1 MDGLREQARG
11 MIDDSL
17 EDVFEMIKRLYF
29 KSTGGI
35 SESEWSVLEYMQD

>member
-17 EDVFEMIKRLYF
+17 EDIFEMIKRLCF

-35 SESEWSVLEYMQD
+35 NESEWRILE